1 MGIIL
6 KSELSYAD
14 MISILEDLHKY
25 IPVVTSTSKQ
35 LCWWRVKLKCT
46 ITDDELFRIVFGGD
60 QLTAAKTRGAQRV
73 RSNLDELEGVE
84 PVSEDWHA
92 RGVLLRVCMHYSWWS

>member
-1 MGIIL
+1 
-6 KSELSYAD
+6 

-25 IPVVTSTSKQ
+25 IPVVTSTSQ
-35 LCWWRVKLKCT
+35 TSVLVEGEVEECT

-60 QLTAAKTRGAQRV
+60 QLTAARARGAQRV
-73 RSNLDELEGVE
+73 RSNSERPLDKLEGVE

-92 RGVLLRVCMHYSWWS
+92 KGVLLRVCMHYSWWS